1 VTIQEIAASLVPG
14 SSAGFLLVEHVWAR
28 DLKRAIRDAGGFA
41 PAASVRLLEAQM
53 GGGRGGAVH
62 GEDGVCELEEDIFPV
77 VEASVERAAEG
88 IVTAAVEVSEQQN
101 CALLT

>member
-1 VTIQEIAASLVPG
+1 MPV
-14 SSAGFLLVEHVWAR
+14 
-28 DLKRAIRDAGGFA
+28 DLELPFG
-41 PAASVRLLEAQM
+41 PP
-53 GGGRGGAVH
+53 GAVH